1 MRRHAK
7 PQRLARTVLPVLA
20 LAAVAVAGAGVAPG
34 LPLGHRPGPAS
45 VSRGVVFGGAPR
57 PDCSGSQL
65 DPNGHC
71 AG

>member
-7 PQRLARTVLPVLA
+7 PQRLARTVLPALT
-20 LAAVAVAGAGVAPG
+20 LAAFALAGAGVAPG

-45 VSRGVVFGGAPR
+45 GSRGVTFGGALR
-57 PDCSGSQL
+57 PDCAGSQL